1 MSKQNSYAEAFSELQ
16 VIVRELEEGE
26 IGVDDL
32 SEKVKRAAELIR
44 VCKEK
49 LQHTEEDVQQI
60 LKELEGSD
68 EKDGIK

>member
-1 MSKQNSYAEAFSELQ
+1 MKKKHSYAEAFSELQ
-16 VIVRELEEGE
+16 KIVRELEDGE

-44 VCKEK
+44 ICKEK

-68 EKDGIK
+68 EQES

>member
-1 MSKQNSYAEAFSELQ
+1 MNKKHTYAEAFGELQ
-16 VIVRELEEGE
+16 QIVRELEEGE

-32 SEKVKRAAELIR
+32 AEKVKRAAELIR
-44 VCKEK
+44 ICKGK

-68 EKDGIK
+68 EKDGLE

>member
-1 MSKQNSYAEAFSELQ
+1 MSEKITYADAFSELQ
-16 VIVRELEEGE
+16 QIVRELEEGE

-44 VCKEK
+44 VCKDK

-68 EKDGIK
+68 EKEGE

>member
-1 MSKQNSYAEAFSELQ
+1 MSEKITYADAFSELQ
-16 VIVRELEEGE
+16 QIVRELEEGE

-68 EKDGIK
+68 EKEGE

>member
-68 EKDGIK
+68 EKDGVK

>member
-1 MSKQNSYAEAFSELQ
+1 MSEKITYADAFSELQ
-16 VIVRELEEGE
+16 QIVRELEEGE

-68 EKDGIK
+68 EKEDE